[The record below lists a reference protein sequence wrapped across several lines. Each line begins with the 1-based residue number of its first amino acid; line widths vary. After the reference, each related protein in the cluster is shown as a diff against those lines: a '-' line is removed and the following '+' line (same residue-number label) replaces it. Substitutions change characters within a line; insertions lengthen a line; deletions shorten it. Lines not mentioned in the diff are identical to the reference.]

1 MSQQLKRLYTFGDF
15 RLDCGS
21 TLLIHKDQ
29 PVPLAPK
36 VFDTLLLLVENAGR
50 LVDKGEFMHRLWP
63 DTFVGDDAL
72 TRNIY
77 VLRKVLEETA
87 NGQEYIATVPKRGYR
102 FVAEVQ
108 TIDEGRSRTANGS
121 EARGRQKYLFLGFA
135 MLLMTVYAAYRYWPP
150 TKAPNPLAKLSQIS
164 HWNKPMNDA
173 RLSPDGRFVAFSSP
187 VGRVDQIF
195 VMPISGGEPLQ
206 LTREEGDKDLDGFS
220 PDGTE
225 IYYGSALGRDQE
237 WAVPTLGGT
246 PRRLVSGCCLA
257 PFPDGSSLFY
267 LKSHSQAVYRTER
280 PGVSEEK
287 VYSFDAPRLLPQW
300 LLPFPNG
307 NDLLVM
313 AVARPQ
319 LFDEEIRLYKLNVSA
334 GTAVGLGTLSGLVDR
349 VVWAE
354 PGKTV
359 LLSRNVNGLINLWKY
374 SVIDGQLT
382 QLTSDPGPDLSPMRD
397 PNTGGI
403 YYVNEKPS
411 GFLTVYHAHSKE
423 LVDVVAE
430 DASQPIIS
438 PDRKRVVYVK
448 FSGPGQNELW
458 VSSLDGTNRMKL
470 ASSGNLFTGEWAP
483 DSSRLSFFD
492 NAGGR
497 GRGYV
502 VGADGQGL
510 RSIGRFEEPIDW
522 IAWSADATSLYVT
535 TWKNKSERALWT
547 ASADGSSVQRFMD
560 NACTVMDVS
569 ADGRYLLGSLLW
581 GDGAGIYQIS
591 LSDKRLVPLLP
602 DVVTQPIRFAP
613 DSKSFLYAEFSRAGV
628 TLYRQAWRDGKLIGK
643 PQIALRLPF
652 RFSVLYGGNALD
664 FTRDLS
670 EVVYG
675 RSTDQSDLYLLSG
688 AQ

>member
-1 MSQQLKRLYTFGDF
+1 
-15 RLDCGS
+15 
-21 TLLIHKDQ
+21 
-29 PVPLAPK
+29 
-36 VFDTLLLLVENAGR
+36 
-50 LVDKGEFMHRLWP
+50 
-63 DTFVGDDAL
+63 
-72 TRNIY
+72 
-77 VLRKVLEETA
+77 
-87 NGQEYIATVPKRGYR
+87 
-102 FVAEVQ
+102 
-108 TIDEGRSRTANGS
+108 
-121 EARGRQKYLFLGFA
+121 
-135 MLLMTVYAAYRYWPP
+135 
-150 TKAPNPLAKLSQIS
+150 
-164 HWNKPMNDA
+164 
-173 RLSPDGRFVAFSSP
+173 
-187 VGRVDQIF
+187 
-195 VMPISGGEPLQ
+195 
-206 LTREEGDKDLDGFS
+206 
-220 PDGTE
+220 
-225 IYYGSALGRDQE
+225 
-237 WAVPTLGGT
+237 
-246 PRRLVSGCCLA
+246 
-257 PFPDGSSLFY
+257 
-267 LKSHSQAVYRTER
+267 
-280 PGVSEEK
+280 
-287 VYSFDAPRLLPQW
+287 
-300 LLPFPNG
+300 
-307 NDLLVM
+307 M

-382 QLTSDPGPDLSPMRD
+382 QMTSDPGPDLSPMRD

-423 LVDVVAE
+423 LVDAVAE

-458 VSSLDGTNRMKL
+458 VSSLDGTNRMRL
-470 ASSGNLFTGEWAP
+470 ASSGNLSTGEWSP

-492 NAGGR
+492 NAGGQ

-502 VGADGQGL
+502 VGADGRGL
-510 RSIGRFEEPIDW
+510 RLIGKFEEPIDW

-560 NACTVMDVS
+560 NARTVMDVS

-581 GDGAGIYQIS
+581 DEGAGIYQIS

-602 DVVTQPIRFAP
+602 DVATQPIRFAP
-613 DSKSFLYAEFSRAGV
+613 DNKSFLYAEFSRAGV

-643 PQIALRLPF
+643 PKIALRLPF

>member
-1 MSQQLKRLYTFGDF
+1 MTRT
-15 RLDCGS
+15 S
-21 TLLIHKDQ
+21 TAF
-29 PVPLAPK
+29 P
-36 VFDTLLLLVENAGR
+36 
-50 LVDKGEFMHRLWP
+50 
-63 DTFVGDDAL
+63 
-72 TRNIY
+72 
-77 VLRKVLEETA
+77 
-87 NGQEYIATVPKRGYR
+87 
-102 FVAEVQ
+102 
-108 TIDEGRSRTANGS
+108 RTA
-121 EARGRQKYLFLGFA
+121 Q
-135 MLLMTVYAAYRYWPP
+135 
-150 TKAPNPLAKLSQIS
+150 
-164 HWNKPMNDA
+164 
-173 RLSPDGRFVAFSSP
+173 
-187 VGRVDQIF
+187 
-195 VMPISGGEPLQ
+195 
-206 LTREEGDKDLDGFS
+206 
-220 PDGTE
+220 

-237 WAVPTLGGT
+237 SAVPTLGGI
-246 PRRLVSGCCLA
+246 RRRVVSGSCLA
-257 PFPDGSSLFY
+257 PSTDGSSFFY
-267 LKSHSQAVYRTER
+267 LKSDSRAVFRSER
-280 PGVSEEK
+280 SGLSEEK
-287 VYSFDAPRLLPQW
+287 VYSFDAPPLLPQW

-313 AVARPQ
+313 AVAQPR

-382 QLTSDPGPDLSPMRD
+382 QVTSDPGPDLSPMRD

-458 VSSLDGTNRMKL
+458 VSSLDGTNRMRL
-470 ASSGNLFTGEWAP
+470 ASSGNLYTGEWAP

-522 IAWSADATSLYVT
+522 IAWSTDATSLYVT

-547 ASADGSSVQRFMD
+547 ASADGSSVQRFID

-581 GDGAGIYQIS
+581 GEGAGIYQIS

-602 DVVTQPIRFAP
+602 DVATQPIRFAP
-613 DSKSFLYAEFSRAGV
+613 DSKTFLYAECSRAGV

-643 PQIALRLPF
+643 PKIALRLPF
-652 RFSVLYGGNALD
+652 RFSVFYGGNALD

-688 AQ
+688 GQ